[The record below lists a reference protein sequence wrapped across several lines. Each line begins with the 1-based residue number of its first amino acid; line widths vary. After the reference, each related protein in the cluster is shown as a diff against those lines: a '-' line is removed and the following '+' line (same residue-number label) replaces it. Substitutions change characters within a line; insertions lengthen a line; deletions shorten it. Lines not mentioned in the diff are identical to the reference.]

1 MNLTQIRRALVPS
14 IAAVALAASVA
25 ACGSNSGS
33 GNGGGSSTIAAGGSS
48 AQDPA
53 QSAWRSGFSSIDSSA
68 SISYDAVGSGDGRTG
83 FTSGKYAFI
92 GTDSALA
99 SDEIAAATKQCG
111 AAPIEFPAFISP
123 IDVIYNVKGVSKL
136 NLDASTLAK
145 IFSGKITSWNDPAIQ
160 ALNKG
165 ATLPST
171 KIVPVHRSD
180 SSGTTDNFTD
190 YLNQAAPADWKTAH
204 DSDWPTTTGESGE
217 KTAGMVSAVKAAD
230 GGIGYA
236 DDSGVQGQGLGVANI
251 KVGSTFVAPSAAGAA
266 ADLAASK
273 KVPGTPAS
281 IITYQ
286 LNRTSTDPK
295 TYPIFMA
302 SYEVACPSYSDSSE
316 AATIKAFL
324 NYIISENGQKAAAAN
339 AYSAI
344 LPAPIAAAAKAQIDK
359 IS

>member
-1 MNLTQIRRALVPS
+1 MNLTQIRRTLVPS
-14 IAAVALAASVA
+14 VAAVALAASLA
-25 ACGSNSGS
+25 ACGSDSGS
-33 GNGGGSSTIAAGGSS
+33 GSGSSTIAAGGSS
-48 AQDPA
+48 AQDSA
-53 QSAWRSGFSSIDSSA
+53 QSAWRSGFASIDSGA

-92 GTDSALA
+92 GTDSALD
-99 SDEIAAATKQCG
+99 SDEITAATKQCG
-111 AAPIEFPAFISP
+111 SAPIEFPAFISP
-123 IDVIYNVKGVSKL
+123 IDVIFNVQGVTKL

-145 IFSGKITSWNDPAIQ
+145 IFSGKVTTWDAPEIK

-165 ATLPST
+165 VTLPST

-180 SSGTTDNFTD
+180 SSGTTANFTD
-190 YLNQAAPADWKTAH
+190 YLNKAAPADWKSEG

-236 DDSGVQGQGLGVANI
+236 DDSGVQGQGLGVADI
-251 KVGSTFVAPSAAGAA
+251 KVGSSYVAPSATGAA
-266 ADLAASK
+266 AALTASK
-273 KVPGTPAS
+273 PITGTPAS
-281 IITYQ
+281 IITFE

-302 SYEVACPSYSDSSE
+302 SYEVACAKYSDAGE
-316 AATIKAFL
+316 AATIKSFL
-324 NYIISENGQKAAAAN
+324 NYIISEDGQKAAAAN

-344 LPAPIAAAAKAQIDK
+344 LPSAIATAAKAQIDK